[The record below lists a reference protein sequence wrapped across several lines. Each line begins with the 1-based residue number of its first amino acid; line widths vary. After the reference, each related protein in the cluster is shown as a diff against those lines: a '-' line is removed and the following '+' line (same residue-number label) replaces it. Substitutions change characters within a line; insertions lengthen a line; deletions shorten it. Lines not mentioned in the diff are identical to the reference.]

1 MLLKVKLCNFRNS
14 HIPGVR
20 KHLTLEILEGSTLAK
35 SLLKKYS
42 ANVRDWNFQISVR
55 EKHDNFFDAI
65 VTNPEEVW
73 QLKIDSIYKPTPLIL
88 GTKIDLEPVKF
99 KKDENQVSFG
109 YRKIDAYKLQ
119 RMLLNMQEPQKM
131 VNPRH
136 ESLTSWLNYAE
147 PEIPKPDNNYV
158 YGPFIYTS
166 NDLTSVDKHQ
176 KLISDKLANR
186 LRTTLRSLYS
196 GYG

>member
-1 MLLKVKLCNFRNS
+1 L
-14 HIPGVR
+14 I
-20 KHLTLEILEGSTLAK
+20 LEILEGNTLAK

-55 EKHDNFFDAI
+55 EKQDNFFDAI

-73 QLKIDSIYKPTPLIL
+73 QLKIDSIYKPSPLIL
-88 GTKIDLEPVKF
+88 GTKVDLEPVKF
-99 KKDENQVSFG
+99 KKNENQVPFG
-109 YRKIDAYKLQ
+109 YRKIDAFKLQ

-131 VNPRH
+131 ADPTH
-136 ESLTSWLNYAE
+136 ESLASWLNSVE

-158 YGPFIYTS
+158 YGPFIFTN
-166 NDLTSVDKHQ
+166 NDLTSVDKNQ
-176 KLISDKLANR
+176 KVISDKLANR
-186 LRTTLRSLYS
+186 LRITLRSLYS

>member
-1 MLLKVKLCNFRNS
+1 
-14 HIPGVR
+14 
-20 KHLTLEILEGSTLAK
+20 LEILEGSTLAK
-35 SLLKKYS
+35 SLLEKYS

-73 QLKIDSIYKPTPLIL
+73 QLKIDSIYKPSPLIF
-88 GTKIDLEPVKF
+88 GTKVDLEPVRF
-99 KKDENQVSFG
+99 KKDTNQVSFG
-109 YRKIDAYKLQ
+109 YRKMESFKLR
-119 RMLLNMQEPQKM
+119 RMLLDMQEPQKM

-136 ESLTSWLNYAE
+136 ESLTSWLSSTE

-158 YGPFIYTS
+158 YGPFIFTR

-176 KLISDKLANR
+176 KEISDKLANR
-186 LRTTLRSLYS
+186 LRIKLRSLYS